1 LATIAAIAAPVSD
14 LSIHIQ
20 NQTPTFTMSIAKT
33 MNLFNTLLS
42 AIDDPAK
49 QASTDGLS
57 TLLGTLQ
64 QLGSGQGDPKAIQGL
79 VGIAGKYVRTS
90 LQDQQASGNA
100 QAIVNQYGGT
110 EPSEAA
116 VAALL
121 SVPQVEQLI
130 QEAETR
136 TGLDAGTV
144 RSLLPTVIPMVLA
157 LLKMGGSKGDAPEPA
172 AAAPAATAPSVP
184 TGDNALLNSFLDTDG
199 DGDLDVGDA
208 LKLASR
214 FLR

>member
-1 LATIAAIAAPVSD
+1 
-14 LSIHIQ
+14 
-20 NQTPTFTMSIAKT
+20 MSIAKT
-33 MNLFNTLLS
+33 MNLFNTLLT

-64 QLGSGQGDPKAIQGL
+64 QLGSGQGDPKAVQGL

-110 EPSEAA
+110 QPSEAA
-116 VAALL
+116 VTALL
-121 SVPQVEQLI
+121 SVPQIEQLVA
-130 QEAETR
+130 EAETR

-157 LLKMGGSKGDAPEPA
+157 LLKMGSDKGDTAAP
-172 AAAPAATAPSVP
+172 AAAPASTPASPDAAAPAPAT
-184 TGDNALLNSFLDTDG
+184 GNALLNSFLDSDG

>member
-1 LATIAAIAAPVSD
+1 
-14 LSIHIQ
+14 
-20 NQTPTFTMSIAKT
+20 MSLAKT
-33 MNLFNTLLS
+33 MNLFNTLLN

-57 TLLGTLQ
+57 NLLGTLQ
-64 QLGSGQGDPKAIQGL
+64 QLGGGQVDPKAVQGL
-79 VGIAGKYVRTS
+79 VGIAGKYVRTG
-90 LQDQQASGNA
+90 LQEQQASGSA

-110 EPSEAA
+110 QPSEAA
-116 VAALL
+116 VTALL
-121 SVPQVEQLI
+121 SVPQIEQLVA
-130 QEAETR
+130 EAEAR

-157 LLKMGGSKGDAPEPA
+157 LLKMGGDKGAAEVATAD
-172 AAAPAATAPSVP
+172 AAAPSAASTAP

>member
-1 LATIAAIAAPVSD
+1 
-14 LSIHIQ
+14 
-20 NQTPTFTMSIAKT
+20 MSIAKT
-33 MNLFNTLLS
+33 MNLFNTLLN

-49 QASTDGLS
+49 EASTDGLS

-64 QLGSGQGDPKAIQGL
+64 QLGGGQVDPKAVQGL
-79 VGIAGKYVRTS
+79 VGIAGKYVRTG
-90 LQDQQASGNA
+90 LQEQQASGNA

-121 SVPQVEQLI
+121 SVPQIEQLV

-144 RSLLPTVIPMVLA
+144 RSLLPTVVPMVLA
-157 LLKMGGSKGDAPEPA
+157 LLKMGGSKGDAATPA
-172 AAAPAATAPSVP
+172 TPAATSPTVP
-184 TGDNALLNSFLDTDG
+184 TGDNALLNSFLDSDG

>member
-1 LATIAAIAAPVSD
+1 
-14 LSIHIQ
+14 
-20 NQTPTFTMSIAKT
+20 
-33 MNLFNTLLS
+33 MNLFNTLLN

-57 TLLGTLQ
+57 NLLGTLQ
-64 QLGSGQGDPKAIQGL
+64 QLGGGQVDPKAVQGL
-79 VGIAGKYVRTS
+79 VGIAGKYVRTG
-90 LQDQQASGNA
+90 LQEQQASGSA

-110 EPSEAA
+110 QPSEAA
-116 VAALL
+116 VTALL
-121 SVPQVEQLI
+121 SVPQIEQLVA
-130 QEAETR
+130 EAEAR

-157 LLKMGGSKGDAPEPA
+157 LLKMGGDKGAAEVATAD
-172 AAAPAATAPSVP
+172 AAAPSAASTAP